1 MTNRWM
7 EWGNAELDR
16 QFGLGGPE
24 ESMLFSFAVYKW
36 LPKLLHQNSI
46 STPATPTWIS
56 LGTITEGKI
65 EV

>member
-46 STPATPTWIS
+46 YINS
-56 LGTITEGKI
+56 LHPDLDFTRNHHRREN
-65 EV
+65 